1 MNQSK
6 QKGGRKNM
14 KVKKIQKIK
23 RKPTEWNKFS
33 MKVYKEM
40 KAKNPNVK
48 FSEALK
54 KAGKTYKKNK

>member
-1 MNQSK
+1 M
-6 QKGGRKNM
+6 
-14 KVKKIQKIK
+14 VKKKQQAK

-40 KAKNPNVK
+40 KAKDPEVK

-54 KAGKTYKKNK
+54 KAGKIFVKKKK

>member
-1 MNQSK
+1 MA
-6 QKGGRKNM
+6 
-14 KVKKIQKIK
+14 KKIQKAK

-40 KAKNPNVK
+40 KAKDPEVK

-54 KAGKTYKKNK
+54 KAGKIYKPTKK

>member
-1 MNQSK
+1 MA
-6 QKGGRKNM
+6 
-14 KVKKIQKIK
+14 KKIQKAK

-40 KAKNPNVK
+40 KAKDPNVK

-54 KAGKTYKKNK
+54 KAGKTYKPIKK